1 MSVESLTLA
10 FDPFERVALGRTDL
24 EVTRLAFGS
33 ATIGG
38 LFRDVPEQEAVDTCI
53 HAARMGIRY
62 FDVAPVYGYGNSER
76 RLGAALATLP
86 RDGFVVSTKVG
97 RLLVDRDVP
106 TDGLDVDHQRVDGQ
120 DDYFYRGTPRVRPV
134 FDYSRDGVRRSLE
147 ASLERLGLD
156 RIDIAY
162 IHDPDEHWR
171 AAIDEAYPAL
181 EDLRA
186 QGVVGAIGVGM
197 NQVAMLERFARE
209 GDFDVFLVANRYT
222 LLDQEALPGL
232 LPLCLERGIAVAL
245 GGVFNSGVLADPRPG
260 ARFGYLPADPDLLAR
275 AQRLREVCDRPGV
288 PLRAAAVQLSL
299 AHPAVT
305 ALVTGVR
312 TTAQLDEYPELL
324 RRVIPGQLWEEL
336 IAERLLPDD
345 VPVPAAVS
353 APSVAARGATT
364 PGPVP
369 EELA

>member
-10 FDPFERVALGRTDL
+10 FDPFERVALGRTGL

-97 RLLVDRDVP
+97 RLLVDRDLP

-162 IHDPDEHWR
+162 IHDPDEHWQ

-275 AQRLREVCDRPGV
+275 AQRLREVCDRHGV

-353 APSVAARGATT
+353 GPSVAARGATT